1 MVTSGGDNGYRK
13 KLLMVVVSDGGE
25 GLHEKGFFS
34 EVITPPLCSW
44 KTPQTSCT
52 CTAVHSVDET
62 IQHGR
67 HPQMLLCSTEAGE
80 LSLLSSLPPAVRS
93 CSTHLLPSRNK
104 ALQIPRSFIRKH
116 GSSSPVWKISYS

>member
-67 HPQMLLCSTEAGE
+67 HPQMLLCSTEA
-80 LSLLSSLPPAVRS
+80 VRS
-93 CSTHLLPSRNK
+93 YCRVETKPFKFPAASYVNMDPLP
-104 ALQIPRSFIRKH
+104 QFGRSPIAE
-116 GSSSPVWKISYS
+116 GSGLGS